1 MVFGIDSIVGS
12 GSNVGS
18 VSKVASRWCK
28 DSTLCV
34 GRQQVRGVDTRG
46 VVCMGEGCRGVGR
59 MGGWVMGDG
68 RYVRFHW
75 YWFHYIVKEECG

>member
-34 GRQQVRGVDTRG
+34 GRQQVRGKRGRGVDTRG

-59 MGGWVMGDG
+59 MGGGLWEMGG
-68 RYVRFHW
+68 M
-75 YWFHYIVKEECG
+75 